1 MPETGP
7 TLHLRPATI
16 DDLAVLRRWDE
27 EPHVVESDPN
37 DDWGWETEL
46 LRSPPWREQL
56 IAEVDGR
63 AIGFVQIID
72 PALEDSRYW
81 GDTPAHLRAVDIWIG
96 EADARGRGYGGEMM
110 RQALAR
116 CFAPADVGAVLIDP
130 LASNA
135 GAIRFYRR
143 MGFEFV
149 EARDFGD
156 DHCHVHRLLRERYL
170 QWLAHPSP
178 RRFDEGESR

>member
-1 MPETGP
+1 MSDLNH
-7 TLHLRPATI
+7 TLRLRPATS
-16 DDLAVLRRWDE
+16 DDLDLLRRWDD
-27 EPHVVESDPN
+27 EPAVVDSDPN

-72 PALEDSRYW
+72 PALEHSHYW
-81 GDTPAHLRAVDIWIG
+81 GDVPAHLRAVDLWIG
-96 EADARGRGYGGEMM
+96 EADARGRGHGGEMM

-116 CFAPADVGAVLIDP
+116 CFAPAEVKAVLIDP
-130 LASNA
+130 LASNVD
-135 GAIRFYRR
+135 AIRFYRR

-156 DHCHVHRLLRERYL
+156 DHCHVHRLSREGYL
-170 QWLAHPSP
+170 QSLARTFEARPGS
-178 RRFDEGESR
+178 ET

>member
-1 MPETGP
+1 MSDLNH

-16 DDLAVLRRWDE
+16 DDLDLLRRWDD
-27 EPHVVESDPN
+27 EPAVVDSDPN

-72 PALEDSRYW
+72 PALEEGHYW
-81 GDTPAHLRAVDIWIG
+81 GAVPAHLRAVDLWIG

-116 CFAPADVGAVLIDP
+116 CFAPVDVEAVLIDP
-130 LASNA
+130 LASNVD
-135 GAIRFYRR
+135 AIRFYRR

-156 DHCHVHRLLRERYL
+156 DHCHVHRLSRERYL
-170 QWLAHPSP
+170 QSLARTLETRPGS
-178 RRFDEGESR
+178 ETQ